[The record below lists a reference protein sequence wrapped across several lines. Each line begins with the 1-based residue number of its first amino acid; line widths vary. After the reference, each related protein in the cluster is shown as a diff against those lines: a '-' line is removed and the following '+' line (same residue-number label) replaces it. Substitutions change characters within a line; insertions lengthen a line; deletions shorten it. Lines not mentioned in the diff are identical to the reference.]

1 MAADGYYDLAIG
13 SARRRLRRYLRQFE
27 RTKIMFGKTKTQTT
41 YTIKEATKELD
52 AVLAKASGVFI
63 HADRLVDLLESRVA
77 AIRARQAAS
86 YSSVPALVSG
96 NLPG

>member
-1 MAADGYYDLAIG
+1 MFKKKAPDL
-13 SARRRLRRYLRQFE
+13 
-27 RTKIMFGKTKTQTT
+27 
-41 YTIKEATKELD
+41 YTIEDSTKEMD

-86 YSSVPALVSG
+86 YSSVPAFVSG